1 MRKAR
6 NLDRNLVWDVGVVS
20 IHKNG
25 ESLCGDQCLWERN
38 EDGAR
43 IILSDG
49 MGSGVKANILSTLTS
64 TMLQTMLSGNI
75 PLEECV
81 STVAATLPLRKDVQ
95 IAYATFT
102 IASTRGRHV
111 ELVQYDNPPA
121 IFIHNGVAQRY
132 NYSVRFAQEKELHE
146 SCLTFE
152 PGDMVVMFSDGV
164 AEAGRGTTTYE
175 GWPQAD
181 IEDFLARNSD
191 PSLPAQRIAA
201 RMLSTVE
208 ALDLGELHDDTT
220 IAILRLRER
229 SVVNIMIGPPE
240 NKDDD
245 LSTMRLFFAKEG
257 KHVVCGGS
265 TAKAVAKFL
274 NQRVHVM
281 PSSGDEPV
289 PPMSEIRGVDLV
301 TEGAVTLAALTELL
315 KAYKTDPLLTLEL
328 ERRTDGAAALATL
341 LMEEATEINIL
352 FGNASNAAQDD
363 TEFSFENKFRL
374 MQELQETLKAA
385 GKRVKISQC

>member
-1 MRKAR
+1 MRKTTH
-6 NLDRNLVWDVGVVS
+6 LDRSLVWDVGVVS

-81 STVAATLPLRKDVQ
+81 SAVAATLPLRKDVQ
-95 IAYATFT
+95 LAYATFT
-102 IASTRGRHV
+102 IATTHGRHV

-121 IFIHNGVAQRY
+121 IFFHNGASQRY
-132 NYSVRFAQEKELHE
+132 NYSVRFTQEKELHE
-146 SCLTFE
+146 STLTFE
-152 PGDMVVMFSDGV
+152 PGDMLVMFSDGV
-164 AEAGRGTTTYE
+164 SEAGRGTTTYE
-175 GWPQAD
+175 GWPMAD

-191 PSLPAQRIAA
+191 PSLSAQRIAA
-201 RMLSTVE
+201 RMFSTVE
-208 ALDLGELHDDTT
+208 ALDLNELHDDTT

-265 TAKAVAKFL
+265 TAKAVANFL
-274 NQRVHVM
+274 NERVHVL
-281 PSSGDEPV
+281 PSSGDETV

-301 TEGAVTLAALTELL
+301 TEGAVTLSVLSDLL
-315 KAYKTDPLLTLEL
+315 KAYRTDPLLTLEL
-328 ERRTDGAAALATL
+328 ERRTDGAAALAIL
-341 LMEEATEINIL
+341 LMEEASEINIL